1 MAIRKWCSLS
11 SKHCSVAPCG
21 DSRRSAMLAGSFT
34 PPKACL
40 GPDYRHGAFA
50 QIQGR
55 RVVLTNFAAKRP
67 GCWMPRAQFAAVGV
81 LLARTLADY
90 GNSIV

>member
-1 MAIRKWCSLS
+1 MP
-11 SKHCSVAPCG
+11 PCG
-21 DSRRSAMLAGSFT
+21 DARRSALLAGSFT
-34 PPKACL
+34 PPKAWL
-40 GPDYRHGAFA
+40 GPDYRHGLSA

-55 RVVLTNFAAKRP
+55 RVVLTNFAAIKPR
-67 GCWMPRAQFAAVGV
+67 CWMPMAQFAAVGV